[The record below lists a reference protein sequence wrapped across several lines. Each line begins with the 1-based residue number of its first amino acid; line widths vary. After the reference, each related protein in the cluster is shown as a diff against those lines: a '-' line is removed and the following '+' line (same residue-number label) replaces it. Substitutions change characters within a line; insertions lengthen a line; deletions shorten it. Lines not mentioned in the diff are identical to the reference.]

1 MKDESFY
8 ERMKD
13 ALLFKLTDG
22 TYVTLAQ
29 YLEAN
34 REKAEN
40 KVFYA
45 TDATL
50 QAAAIAMYTSQGI
63 GVALLNSLIDVNY
76 ISFLE
81 FKNSDVKFSRVDAG
95 VDGLTADAD
104 AAQEQPDAGK
114 LTAFFR
120 DALGDDKLDVTVTAL
135 RDEALPAM
143 VTEDEQ
149 ARRFKDMSRIYGG
162 NFAMPAQCKL
172 TLNSR
177 SPVVAALAKREAN
190 EETLEICRQVFDLAQ
205 MAREPL
211 EAQALSAF
219 IARSNKLLSM
229 LLSRDA

>member
-1 MKDESFY
+1 M
-8 ERMKD
+8 
-13 ALLFKLTDG
+13 
-22 TYVTLAQ
+22 TLAQ

-162 NFAMPAQCKL
+162 NFAMPSQCKL